1 MREYF
6 GDNVD
11 IVTDENRYS
20 PIEQAKSGQVASV
33 RECHRGAWSRALEN
47 FLRQAAADPLKARK
61 EMQAGL
67 SSETSQ
73 NQGANPDEKV
83 CNRYS
88 ARRSKEQPKY
98 KIALGFG
105 LTQNLLKRSLA

>member
-20 PIEQAKSGQVASV
+20 PIAQAKSGQVASV
-33 RECHRGAWSRALEN
+33 RECHTGAWSRAL
-47 FLRQAAADPLKARK
+47 

-73 NQGANPDEKV
+73 NQRANPDDKV
-83 CNRYS
+83 RT
-88 ARRSKEQPKY
+88 AIRLGVPRSSQSTK
-98 KIALGFG
+98 
-105 LTQNLLKRSLA
+105 